1 MNKKLIAIID
11 DESDIRELLT
21 VNLKKNGFDSVE
33 FENSNGFYE
42 YLENRDVSLIILD
55 LMLPNEDGFEI
66 CKNLKKNQYTKK
78 IPIIMLTAK
87 VDETDKIIGLEL
99 GADDYITKPFS
110 PKELIA
116 RVKAVLRRMDNNN
129 EEEKVIKIGEDIII
143 NTEMHE
149 VYTKGEKTKLTAT
162 EYNILLILSKRKGWV
177 FSRKKI
183 LDMLWGSEKYVTER
197 TVDVHIKHLREK
209 LKKAGKY
216 IKNVHSVG
224 YKVSE

>member
-1 MNKKLIAIID
+1 MKNRLIAIVD
-11 DESDIRELLT
+11 DENDIRELLT

-42 YLENRDVSLIILD
+42 YLENREVSLIILD
-55 LMLPNEDGFEI
+55 LMLPNEDGFDI
-66 CKNLKKNQYTKK
+66 CKNLKNNKYTKN

-87 VDETDKIIGLEL
+87 SDETDKIIGLEL

-116 RVKAVLRRMDNNN
+116 RVKSVLRRVDNNK
-129 EEEKVIKIGEDIII
+129 EEERIIKIGNDIII

-149 VYTKGEKTKLTAT
+149 VCLKNEKIELTAT

-177 FSRKKI
+177 FSRKQI
-183 LDMLWGSEKYVTER
+183 LDILWGNEKYVTER

-209 LKKAGKY
+209 LKKAGEY

-224 YKVSE
+224 YKISE

>member
-216 IKNVHSVG
+216 IKNIHSVG

>member
-1 MNKKLIAIID
+1 MNKRLIAIID

-66 CKNLKKNQYTKK
+66 CKNLKNNQYTKK

-116 RVKAVLRRMDNNN
+116 RVKAVLRRMDNKK
-129 EEEKVIKIGEDIII
+129 EEEKIIKIGEDIII

-149 VYTKGEKTKLTAT
+149 VYTKNEKIELTAT

-177 FSRKKI
+177 FSRKQI
-183 LDMLWGSEKYVTER
+183 LDMLWGSEKYVTAR

>member
-1 MNKKLIAIID
+1 
-11 DESDIRELLT
+11 
-21 VNLKKNGFDSVE
+21 
-33 FENSNGFYE
+33 
-42 YLENRDVSLIILD
+42 
-55 LMLPNEDGFEI
+55 
-66 CKNLKKNQYTKK
+66 
-78 IPIIMLTAK
+78 
-87 VDETDKIIGLEL
+87 
-99 GADDYITKPFS
+99 
-110 PKELIA
+110 
-116 RVKAVLRRMDNNN
+116 
-129 EEEKVIKIGEDIII
+129 
-143 NTEMHE
+143 MHE

>member
-1 MNKKLIAIID
+1 MNKRLIAIID

-21 VNLKKNGFDSVE
+21 VNLEKSGFDSVE
-33 FENSNGFYE
+33 FENSNGLYK

-66 CKNLKKNQYTKK
+66 CKNLKNNQYTKK

-116 RVKAVLRRMDNNN
+116 RVKAVLRRMENNK

-149 VYTKGEKTKLTAT
+149 VYAKNEKIELTAT
-162 EYNILLILSKRKGWV
+162 EYNILLILSKRKGRV
-177 FSRKKI
+177 FSRKQI

-209 LKKAGKY
+209 LKKAGKH

-224 YKVSE
+224 YRLSE